1 MSVRRLRQNFGDLLH
16 RVLEASADTGDMRV
30 LGYRCAHPGY

>member
-1 MSVRRLRQNFGDLLH
+1 MSVSRLRQDFGGLLH
-16 RVLEASADTGDMRV
+16 RPIEASADTGDMRV